1 MKTYKQLVEETEKSR
16 ILFNLRIAPTHH
28 FPEKHLNNPDP
39 EIRAAAK
46 KAHDEIMSRRSAN
59 SWMDDDKRDLD
70 RRKGTGV
77 RYTGD

>member
-39 EIRAAAK
+39 EIRDAAR
-46 KAHDEIMSRRSAN
+46 KAHAEVTGNKN
-59 SWMDDDKRDLD
+59 SWMDHDKSDLD